1 MDNLNLISAIGKNNE
16 LGKDNKLLWHIPEDL
31 KFFKNITLNKNIIK
45 GINTYYS
52 LPKVLP
58 QRTHIVLTHQNINL
72 DKDIK
77 IFNNLNTLL
86 KYCSAT
92 KEEFF
97 VIGGAQIYEQMLN
110 YVSKMYLT
118 EILTTKE
125 ADVYF
130 PSFKKEDWTSEL
142 LYNGEYKQIKYKRL
156 LYKRKK

>member
-31 KFFKNITLNKNIIK
+31 KFFKNITLNKNIIM
-45 GINTYYS
+45 GINTY
-52 LPKVLP
+52 
-58 QRTHIVLTHQNINL
+58 QNINL

-130 PSFKKEDWTSEL
+130 PSFKKED
-142 LYNGEYKQIKYKRL
+142 
-156 LYKRKK
+156 